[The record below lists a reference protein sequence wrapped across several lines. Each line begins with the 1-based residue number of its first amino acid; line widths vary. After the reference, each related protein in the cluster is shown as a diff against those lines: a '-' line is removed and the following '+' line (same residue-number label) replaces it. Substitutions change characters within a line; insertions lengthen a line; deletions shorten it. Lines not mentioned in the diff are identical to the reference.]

1 LNALKLAATE
11 IFRQENFTVVP
22 HDWFV
27 VLADIQNSTSA
38 VEAGQHNE
46 VNLIAAGSIIAGLNV
61 ARLRGVEVPYFFGG
75 DGGLL
80 LIPREL
86 MGEVLAALY
95 EHASNT
101 YKNFGLS
108 MHVGSLATRDIIDAG
123 RWIQIAK
130 LQLPGGLR
138 KAIVIGDGFAYAEE
152 QIKIKSPER
161 ENSTGISG
169 LNLDGLEC
177 RWDRVKPPPQY
188 HENVCCIVQC
198 LTSNSQL
205 EVYNYI
211 MQAIERIYGDPTQRS
226 PLSTEQLHLDL
237 SSMKVKREMLVKFG
251 VWKVG
256 YFLSTW
262 MKNILGP
269 YFFRKNL
276 EFEGIH
282 AQEYLRQ
289 VISNADTLT
298 IDGKI
303 NTIISGDERK
313 RKELL
318 GILDAEEKA
327 GRIVYGHHIS
337 RESIM
342 TCYIE
347 NRDSK
352 HVHFV
357 DGSDGG
363 YTEAAKELKS
373 KLKARYSDLM
383 RQI

>member
-1 LNALKLAATE
+1 LNALTLAATE
-11 IFRQENFTVVP
+11 IFQQKNFTVVP
-22 HDWFV
+22 DDWFV

-38 VEAGQHNE
+38 VEAGRHYE

-86 MGEVLAALY
+86 MGEVLASLY
-95 EHASNT
+95 EHAFNSFR
-101 YKNFGLS
+101 NFGLK
-108 MHVGSLATRDIIDAG
+108 MHVGSISIRDITEAG

-138 KAIVIGDGFAYAEE
+138 KAIVIGDGFAYAEG

-161 ENSTGISG
+161 ENSAGISG
-169 LNLDGLEC
+169 LNLEGLEC
-177 RWDRVKPPPQY
+177 RWDRVKPPQQY
-188 HENVCCIVQC
+188 QENVCCIVQC
-198 LTSNSQL
+198 LSSNNQI
-205 EVYNYI
+205 EVYNRV
-211 MQAIERIYGDPTQRS
+211 MQAIERIYGGPTQRS
-226 PLSTEQLHLDL
+226 PLSTEQLRLDL
-237 SSMKVKREMLVKFG
+237 SSLKVKNEMLVKFG
-251 VWKVG
+251 RWKPG
-256 YFLSTW
+256 YFMSTW

-269 YFFRKNL
+269 YFFKKNL
-276 EFEGIH
+276 EFEGIR
-282 AQEYLRQ
+282 AQEYIRQ

-303 NTIISGDERK
+303 TTIISGDEEK

-318 GILDAEEKA
+318 KILDAEEKA
-327 GRIVYGHHIS
+327 GTIVYGYHVS
-337 RESIM
+337 KESIM

-363 YTEAAKELKS
+363 YTEAAKVLKS
-373 KLKARYSDLM
+373 KLKARSSPFHM
-383 RQI
+383 SC